1 MRAAILLLVFSVACA
16 GNTPVTP
23 DPVSSWVTSLAQQLA
38 AEPVR
43 NPPALIARYEY
54 LGQLV
59 YYVPPRCC
67 DVWSD
72 LYEADGRL
80 RCHPDGGLT
89 GGGDGRCPDFVSQR
103 KDELIIWRDSR
114 RP

>member
-1 MRAAILLLVFSVACA
+1 MRAAIFLLVLAVACA
-16 GNTPVTP
+16 GTTPVTP
-23 DPVSSWVTSLAQQLA
+23 DPVPNWVTSLAQQLA

-54 LGQLV
+54 QGRVV

-80 RCHPDGGLT
+80 SCHPDGGLT
-89 GGGDGRCPDFVSQR
+89 GGGDGRCPDFLAQR
-103 KDELIIWRDSR
+103 KNELIIWRDSR
-114 RP
+114 SP